1 MFRSPRSAAS
11 SQLPGLLLAGWDLLL
26 PAECVGCG
34 AAGRGWCRRCGASL
48 AGPLQLV
55 RRQVGGQ
62 RFTGWAAADHVGPA
76 AAAVV
81 AYKDAGYRQLA
92 RPLAGALAR
101 SLAAAVLSTTG
112 GLTCPV
118 AVVPIPARRAARRAR
133 GADTLAE
140 LACKAAFHLRS
151 AGLPVDVHS
160 LLAAERASDQVGLSA
175 RARAANVVGTFR
187 VRAAVP
193 DGHVVVV
200 VDDVVTTGATAA
212 AALTALRSGSARQP
226 PEIRVAAITA
236 ARLGGRGST

>member
-1 MFRSPRSAAS
+1 M
-11 SQLPGLLLAGWDLLL
+11 
-26 PAECVGCG
+26 
-34 AAGRGWCRRCGASL
+34 
-48 AGPLQLV
+48 
-55 RRQVGGQ
+55 GGQ
-62 RFTGWAAADHVGPA
+62 QFGGWAAAEHAGPA

-112 GLTCPV
+112 GLSCPV

-133 GADTLAE
+133 GSDTLSE
-140 LACKAAFHLRS
+140 LARKAVLHLRS
-151 AGLPVDVHS
+151 TGLPVDVHP

-187 VRAAVP
+187 LRAAVP
-193 DGHVVVV
+193 DGNVVVV

-212 AALTALRSGSARQP
+212 AALTALRAGAARQP
-226 PEIRVAAITA
+226 PEIRVAAVTV
-236 ARLGGRGST
+236 ARLGGRGSP